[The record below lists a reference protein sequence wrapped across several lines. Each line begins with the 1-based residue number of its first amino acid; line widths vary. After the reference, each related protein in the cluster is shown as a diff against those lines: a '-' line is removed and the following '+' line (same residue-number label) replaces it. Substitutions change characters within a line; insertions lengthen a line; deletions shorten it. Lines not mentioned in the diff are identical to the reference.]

1 MYGSIVL
8 VLFFLSC
15 EPRCYCYSMALTNS
29 SEIHW
34 APRNAAHLAVAP
46 AKWRVPRALLQTICP
61 VCATGQ
67 MTKRTNGTKYFP
79 SALAQAIGNVA
90 KVLLPT
96 HTHTH
101 SCPPKGKTHTHAHVH
116 RKRVK
121 RAQDMHNVCIEAKLW
136 WLSPQNYPAHSRM
149 SCAACA
155 PAVFVLI

>member
-1 MYGSIVL
+1 MAPL
-8 VLFFLSC
+8 FLFFFLYRVSPVVFVIRWHLQMRVKFIGPPATLLTWQSHLQNGEC
-15 EPRCYCYSMALTNS
+15 HAHYCKQF
-29 SEIHW
+29 
-34 APRNAAHLAVAP
+34 APFVP
-46 AKWRVPRALLQTICP
+46 PDKWQK
-61 VCATGQ
+61 GQ
-67 MTKRTNGTKYFP
+67 M
-79 SALAQAIGNVA
+79 AQNIFQAPWRRQSEM
-90 KVLLPT
+90 LPKFCCQHT

-101 SCPPKGKTHTHAHVH
+101 VPQRAKHTHTHAHVH

>member
-1 MYGSIVL
+1 MAPL
-8 VLFFLSC
+8 FLFFFLSC
-15 EPRCYCYSMALTNS
+15 EPRCYCYSMALTNA

-96 HTHTH
+96 HKHTLMCPKGQNTRTH
-101 SCPPKGKTHTHAHVH
+101 SHTRTQEESQKGAGY
-116 RKRVK
+116 
-121 RAQDMHNVCIEAKLW
+121 AQCMH
-136 WLSPQNYPAHSRM
+136 
-149 SCAACA
+149 
-155 PAVFVLI
+155 